1 MNLDP
6 SDFPRVAGAARLS
19 KPAFDIL
26 LAAAGARQ
34 AALPTVRLLR
44 AQAQH
49 RGQVERR
56 DARRRIFC
64 GSRSPLEQ
72 KGVRAVRF
80 FDLSDKAHGSPETM
94 NAPFTRG
101 FQAMLNPSGLDR
113 NASDTPPTD
122 ADNME

>member
-19 KPAFDIL
+19 KPGFDIV
-26 LAAAGARQ
+26 LAVAGARQ

-49 RGQVERR
+49 RRHVERL

-72 KGVRAVRF
+72 KEVRAVRF
-80 FDLSDKAHGSPETM
+80 LDLSDDTHGSPETM
-94 NAPFTRG
+94 NEPFTRG

-113 NASDTPPTD
+113 NASDTPPIRR
-122 ADNME
+122 